1 MPMTFR
7 ETFFRPI
14 EVSRDDWTIAAAPY
28 NSTRRLI
35 KQTKEK
41 SVFVPIR
48 TMQFLAIIDEQEI
61 VFIDGTSGYTYRDG
75 QGGRLI
81 QISWRNFR
89 PQERQS
95 LFAPVPCQIVYYLSS
110 AKQTMKR
117 LVREFSDAL
126 VQMEQRQH
134 AQPSSPAKTARILAI
149 RTND

>member
-14 EVSRDDWTIAAAPY
+14 ELSREDWTIPAAPY
-28 NSTRRLI
+28 NSTRRLL

-41 SVFVPIR
+41 CVFVPIR
-48 TMQFLAIIDEQEI
+48 TMQFIAIIDEQEI
-61 VFIDGTSGYTYRDG
+61 VFIDGASGYIYRDN
-75 QGGRLI
+75 QGGRII

-89 PQERQS
+89 PQDRQS
-95 LFAPVPCQIVYYLSS
+95 LFAPVPCQIVYYLQN
-110 AKQTMKR
+110 AKRSMKR

-126 VQMEQRQH
+126 VQMEQRQVQTN
-134 AQPSSPAKTARILAI
+134 APAKTARILAI

>member
-14 EVSRDDWTIAAAPY
+14 ELSREDWTIAAAPY
-28 NSTRRLI
+28 NSTRRLL

-41 SVFVPIR
+41 CVFVPIR

-61 VFIDGTSGYTYRDG
+61 VFIDGASGYIYRDN
-75 QGGRLI
+75 QGGRII

-95 LFAPVPCQIVYYLSS
+95 LFAPVPCQIVYYLQN
-110 AKQTMKR
+110 AKHTMKR

-126 VQMEQRQH
+126 VQMEQRQVQTN
-134 AQPSSPAKTARILAI
+134 APAKTARILAI